1 MTRVAILVDDHTHAR
16 HLADVVT
23 DLDAGWLIAHAP
35 DLAGLARM
43 LSEVIPDAVVTDL
56 SLPGAACAEDCLGR
70 VRALWAGPLAV
81 LTGDDSGDA
90 RSACIRFAAPLHL
103 KPLTPREVAAALD
116 SMMTTAPRV
125 GAHPEG

>member
-1 MTRVAILVDDHTHAR
+1 MTRVAILVDDHAHAR

-23 DLDAGWLIAHAP
+23 DLDAGWLVAHAP
-35 DLAGLARM
+35 SIAGLARM

-56 SLPGAACAEDCLGR
+56 SLPGASCAEDCLGR
-70 VRALWAGPLAV
+70 VRALWTGPLAV
-81 LTGDDSGDA
+81 LTGDDSRDA
-90 RSACIRFAAPLHL
+90 RSACVRFAATLHL

-125 GAHPEG
+125 CAHPEG